1 MSSESMRRVRRLKKL
16 LERIALVSLFLDT
29 CISIATLISLNVGR
43 QYTTSAIYILNY
55 ILTAIVILSVI
66 VFAAILLFSRYDRII
81 SRLSLR
87 SRRH

>member
-1 MSSESMRRVRRLKKL
+1 MSYESVKRVRRLKKL
-16 LERIALVSLFLDT
+16 LERIALVSLFFDT

-43 QYTTSAIYILNY
+43 QYTTGAIYILNY

-81 SRLSLR
+81 ARLSLR
-87 SRRH
+87 SRRR